1 MLSKTAIFLIL
12 QYFLFAGVMFTGQA
26 VAAENLGRKIQKYV
40 KESTEL
46 QARKRQENVTVQ
58 NVKGRKINYY
68 LIKKSAL
75 ESKRGKADTAAQKMQ
90 ETGLV
95 TANMVKNN
103 RWFVKQPFQR
113 SFTKIEDIKPYSP
126 PRPNPEKT
134 EETSRDAL
142 KMTKQ
147 RAYATGPVKPET
159 LYSSNSSRDALKM
172 TKQRAYATGPVKP
185 ETLYSSSS
193 SRDVLKMSRT
203 RALETGAVKPEILY
217 SSETSRGVQGLA
229 VKISRKNVY
238 AGQNIVYTAD
248 KLISL
253 SKRPPVDYTPFNNK
267 IKAENKKSA
276 GDNTSEKDDTAKQS
290 SP

>member
-1 MLSKTAIFLIL
+1 MSKTAIFLIL

-159 LYSSNSSRDALKM
+159 LYSS
-172 TKQRAYATGPVKP
+172 
-185 ETLYSSSS
+185 SS